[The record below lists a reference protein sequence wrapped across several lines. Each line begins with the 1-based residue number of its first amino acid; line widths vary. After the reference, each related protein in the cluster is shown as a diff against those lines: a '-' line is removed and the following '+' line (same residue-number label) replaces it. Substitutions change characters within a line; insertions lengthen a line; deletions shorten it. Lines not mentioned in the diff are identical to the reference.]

1 MNLEQFVERLED
13 QESFDYQALVR
24 EYQNGADSKNI
35 RGRLARL
42 AITVLKRLDQP
53 PNPGTIIAQ
62 FIQLYPPDQSATT
75 DQSLPAAE
83 MKPVEDYPQAL
94 VQPMV
99 ELDKSKDPASTHK
112 ALLDLGEAL
121 LVYLTGIQF
130 GEYRKSWPIDE
141 QIEAE
146 FYKNA
151 KRKPSFGVFLGFL
164 RLLVKAE
171 GQSILDYLFHKQAQ
185 FEAVSEYVLVY
196 DLLSQVINQGQDD
209 NFQPAVEELK
219 QGRTVAK
226 RNLINFYDS
235 FISMRNSYAHPE
247 DKAKNPERKWP
258 LGQDYYNLINPYV
271 QAGLEEL
278 IANLV
283 VITEYQPILVEEV
296 DPSQHQ
302 GQVLIEV
309 GRKGKGENLSLQEEE
324 IDFLDPDLRFLLDRE
339 GRPFS
344 RLYYNELPQLSPS
357 VAKKIISQE
366 KAKMLEPV
374 LKGMIKEYLS
384 GDGEID
390 QDEYLTLCLT
400 AQSADVDEE
409 ELRQIISQTREEGGL
424 SAEFEIIDSHQV
436 KDTGPHFKDWWSKY
450 FRLRKAIGDLFE
462 ENRIATVRRGKA
474 EEEGTTEYYHRMI
487 WSEVVHYVTQLK
499 EKYLDDETQNWSL
512 LSNQWQQGKLTG
524 YYWGRLYPQN
534 FPISDAYSIS
544 IFCEQGSDIRL
555 NVHHRKLQRIL
566 DKERSLGLLEAA
578 SKILAEFLDEN
589 KKELSEFEVWIIGC
603 HKCLVPQSRIEYSYF
618 LNELFPTLGSSNGD
632 PWKRAYR
639 IEEYYNNI
647 HVSAQNGDYLIYEV
661 MIQSGIDKTTPRHQ
675 KYTKQLETLK
685 KHEQWKDLWE
695 TTGFQF
701 DIANNPKGVER
712 AHRIGCSLFAS
723 VMSRIGD
730 YAMENNI
737 YFAEREGLTDT
748 KYELAKSDLAA
759 QIKDRLQDWAVDRI
773 INADQYQQALEFV
786 HQIGFRYHDFL
797 EIKEEMLQ
805 DGVLFLDGAYVN
817 QLSPAQT
824 ESADSVLD
832 RFISQHQDQLVGL
845 SDTTKR
851 RHDLLQK
858 SHQYSVRI
866 KEDNLWGLIGFRWT
880 NTNQVYA
887 ILQFEGNLNV
897 VGQADSFLDWAN
909 RHPDWVSINPDGSYR
924 LHLHSGRKIFSIEK
938 QEQLPTWPWNE
949 EQIHQIIQ
957 IMGEMLPLWEQAKSQ
972 LVIELPQSV
981 DEANTSDNN

>member
-164 RLLVKAE
+164 RRLVKAE
-171 GQSILDYLFHKQAQ
+171 GQSILDHLFHKQAQ

-436 KDTGPHFKDWWSKY
+436 KDTGPHFKDWWLKY
-450 FRLRKAIGDLFE
+450 FLLRQGVSNLYEDSKIS
-462 ENRIATVRRGKA
+462 TVRRGKV
-474 EEEGTTEYYHRMI
+474 EEEGTTEYFHRMV
-487 WSEVVHYVTQLK
+487 WDELNAYATALK
-499 EKYLDDETQNWSL
+499 EKYLDDESETWILS
-512 LSNQWQQGKLTG
+512 SNQWQQGRLTG
-524 YYWGRLYPQN
+524 YYWGRIYPEESTLGQT
-534 FPISDAYSIS
+534 YSVS
-544 IFCEQGSDIRL
+544 IFTDSINIVRQYQRI
-555 NVHHRKLQRIL
+555 QRIL
-566 DKERSLGLLEAA
+566 DEQKSLGLIEASTQICADFLE
-578 SKILAEFLDEN
+578 EN
-589 KKELSEFEVWIIGC
+589 REALSEFEVWVTGWN
-603 HKCLVPQSRIEYSYF
+603 KNLVPDFRPEYDYF
-618 LNELFPTLGSSNGD
+618 LHELFPTQGSPNGD
-632 PWKRAYR
+632 VWKRHYTLN
-639 IEEYYNNI
+639 EYYDSVHPLALEGKFI
-647 HVSAQNGDYLIYEV
+647 IYELSV
-661 MIQSGIDKTTPRHQ
+661 KGGIDKSSARYQ
-675 KYTKQLETLK
+675 
-685 KHEQWKDLWE
+685 DLITNSLQGDYSSEWGAKGLPFE
-695 TTGFQF
+695 LSQ
-701 DIANNPKGVER
+701 NPEGIDR
-712 AHRIGCSLFAS
+712 GNRIGIRLFS
-723 VMSRIGD
+723 GIISKIND
-730 YAMENNI
+730 YAIEKGI
-737 YFAEREGLTDT
+737 YLAQNEGLKNK
-748 KYELAKSDLAA
+748 KYELAKPSLVDQVRSETL
-759 QIKDRLQDWAVDRI
+759 RLIVNNTVC
-773 INADQYQQALEFV
+773 INEYNQLLKFI
-786 HQIGFRYHDFL
+786 HQNNLKYMDFL
-797 EIKEEMLQ
+797 KVRQEFEEQ
-805 DGVLFLDGAYVN
+805 GIVFLDGAYVN
-817 QLSPAQT
+817 QLSPEKI
-824 ESADSVLD
+824 ESMNLVLD
-832 RFISQHQDQLVGL
+832 CFVSQYEDKLIGR
-845 SDTTKR
+845 SDSNKR
-851 RHDLLQK
+851 RQGFLQK
-858 SHQYSVRI
+858 SKHYSICVKGNDI
-866 KEDNLWGLIGFRWT
+866 STLIGFRWT
-880 NTNQVYA
+880 NTSQVYA
-887 ILQFEGNLNV
+887 ILQFEGHYNHFR
-897 VGQADSFLDWAN
+897 QADAFLDWVN
-909 RHPDWVSINPDGSYR
+909 QHPDWVSVNPDGSYR
-924 LHLHSGRKIFSIEK
+924 LHLHSGRKVFSIEK
-938 QEQLPTWPWNE
+938 QEQLPTWPWSE

-972 LVIELPQSV
+972 LVTEPPQA
-981 DEANTSDNN
+981 ANDTNN